1 MPELEQ
7 KQADIVTYARFE
19 STDRTSADFNRK
31 LNQYIYENLPL
42 TAEQKVEFRSLCI
55 VNADGDPT
63 GIRDSPSVDNEW
75 LRRTIRNKQS
85 KNMDALIGAAFAAP
99 HPAVMAAVAP
109 PPAIA
114 VEQKIEEV
122 LAAAVVAVVPD
133 IGCKLDVWKGKAM
146 RTRGGLMKHQLR
158 PNKVGTIVSIRA
170 SDAAKRNGN
179 LGKFLFV
186 ADQKDPCPDDEWT

>member
-1 MPELEQ
+1 
-7 KQADIVTYARFE
+7 
-19 STDRTSADFNRK
+19 
-31 LNQYIYENLPL
+31 
-42 TAEQKVEFRSLCI
+42 
-55 VNADGDPT
+55 
-63 GIRDSPSVDNEW
+63 
-75 LRRTIRNKQS
+75 
-85 KNMDALIGAAFAAP
+85 MDALIGAAFAAP
-99 HPAVMAAVAP
+99 HPAVMAAVVP

-186 ADQKDPCPDDEWT
+186 ADQKDPCPDDE